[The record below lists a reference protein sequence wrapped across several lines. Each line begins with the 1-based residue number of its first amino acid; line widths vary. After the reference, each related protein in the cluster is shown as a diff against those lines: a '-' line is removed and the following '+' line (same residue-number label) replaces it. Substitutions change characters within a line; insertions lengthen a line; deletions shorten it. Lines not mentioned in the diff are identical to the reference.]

1 MAMKVKHAIP
11 AVVFGLLA
19 VTARAQQ
26 QEPAAAPVAEAV
38 QVEEGEKVLVVGQR
52 PGPGLWKVSK
62 GDNVMYIFGKYGPL
76 PTKMT
81 WRSHEVEAILAKS
94 QEYLTEPTA
103 MATVGFWGG
112 VKLIGSLPTLVN
124 LQNNPDDAKL
134 QDVVPPETYARWLA
148 LKEKYL
154 PDNKKVENMRPIF
167 ASGLLFKAGLERAGL
182 TSKDQLDDT
191 LQKLQKQSKIKVTR
205 SSIEADLSD
214 AGKLAKEFRNSK
226 VDDAAC
232 FATTL
237 AQLETDIDQM
247 RVRANAWAIGDIDTI
262 RKLNFADRETTCRT
276 AMEGN
281 TAIQSR
287 PELVAMRAKSRTL
300 WLENAEKALANNAS
314 TFAVLR
320 MNDILAPNGLVAALQ
335 AKGYKV
341 ESPE

>member
-1 MAMKVKHAIP
+1 MKVKRAMP
-11 AVVFGLLA
+11 ALVFGLLA
-19 VTARAQQ
+19 LTAQAQQ
-26 QEPAAAPVAEAV
+26 QEPAAAPAPEAA

-62 GDNVMYIFGKYGPL
+62 GENVMYVFGKYGPL
-76 PTKMT
+76 PTKMV

-94 QEYLTEPTA
+94 QEYLTEPSA
-103 MATVGFWGG
+103 KATVGFWGG
-112 VKLIGSLPTLVN
+112 VKLVGSLPTLVN

-154 PDNKKVENMRPIF
+154 PDNRKVENLRPIF
-167 ASGLLFKAGLERAGL
+167 ASGQLFRAGLERAGL
-182 TSKDQLDDT
+182 TTKDQLEVT

-205 SSIEADLSD
+205 SNIEANLPD
-214 AGKLAKEFRNSK
+214 AGKLAKEFLNSK
-226 VDDAAC
+226 MDDAAC

-262 RKLNFADRETTCRT
+262 RKLDFADRESTCRAAVESST
-276 AMEGN
+276 AL
-281 TAIQSR
+281 QSR
-287 PELVAMRAKSRTL
+287 PELLAMRAKSRAL
-300 WLENAEKALANNAS
+300 WLENAEKALDNNAS

-320 MNDILAPNGLVAALQ
+320 MNDILSPNGLVAALQ

>member
-1 MAMKVKHAIP
+1 MKVKYAMP
-11 AVVFGLLA
+11 ALVFGLLA
-19 VTARAQQ
+19 GTAQAQE
-26 QEPAAAPVAEAV
+26 QEVAAVAAA
-38 QVEEGEKVLVVGQR
+38 QVEEVAEGERVLVVGQR

-62 GDNVMYIFGKYGPL
+62 GDNVMYVFGKYGPL
-76 PTKMT
+76 PKKME

-94 QEYLTEPTA
+94 QEYLTEPSA
-103 MATVGFWGG
+103 KATVGFWGG
-112 VKLIGSLPTLVN
+112 VKLVGSLPTLVN

-154 PDNKKVENMRPIF
+154 GENKKVEKFRPIF
-167 ASGLLFKAGLERAGL
+167 ASSLLFKAGLERAGL
-182 TSKDQLDDT
+182 TTKDQLDET

-205 SSIEADLSD
+205 SNVETELSD
-214 AGKLAKEFRNSK
+214 AGKLAKEFRATK

-237 AQLETDIDQM
+237 AQLESDIDQM

-262 RKLNFADRETTCRT
+262 RKLNFADRESTCRAAVEGST
-276 AMEGN
+276 AF
-281 TAIQSR
+281 QSR
-287 PELVAMRAKSRTL
+287 PELAAMRVKSRAL

-320 MNDILAPNGLVAALQ
+320 MNDILSPDGLIAALQ